1 MAEILDDIHVSTIQ
15 ISNNSGLNLS
25 SYDARIKHIGEG
37 TLTLTSISSLDNAI
51 SIDLPNGGLDVNVEK
66 TIDFKA
72 SDDSLDAI
80 TLQALNGGISITAA
94 QNVEIDSNYYPG
106 LSGLPTVHGILIGT
120 NNTVPVFIGTSDNNT
135 TVNGDLVVSGNFRV
149 DGDTV
154 QHNVTVFDSE
164 DPLFYLNKGVTGTNT
179 RDIGFIGE
187 RGNQQNVGFFWS
199 EANKEFSTVGIT
211 PHGDDANN
219 IITPIDNYKKMKC
232 GGLSVVTD
240 ASESS
245 NPTACSVDVNGQIE
259 FVTGKSASDAINMI
273 SYGGVS
279 INSISGAKITN
290 FGNTVSLTVDQPGAA
305 DIANFTDNGSSA
317 LIVKDGGTVGINTS
331 TPSSTYKLDVNGKT
345 NATEVHQAGFMLVPP
360 GSITAYAAGSA
371 PGGWLIC
378 DGASLLKES
387 YPVLFGVIDTTYGSV
402 DENHFNLPNMKGR
415 MLVGFNGADTSFDS
429 MGEVGGS
436 KTATLST
443 NELPAHTH
451 TGTTDSAG
459 AHSHNYND
467 AYFAESTG
475 SIPDTPVYGN
485 SGDVPDVD
493 NSFRWRK
500 ADGDYSDT
508 PQDIP
513 TSTVSAHSHTITTNS
528 TGSGNSFSIM
538 NPYFVINYIIK
549 Y

>member
-1 MAEILDDIHVSTIQ
+1 MAEIVDDIRVSTIE

-25 SYDARIKHIGEG
+25 SYDARIKHTGQG
-37 TLTLTSISSLDNAI
+37 TLTLTSVSSLDNAI
-51 SIDLPNGGLDVNVEK
+51 SIDLPNGGLDVNVHK

-72 SDDSLDAI
+72 SYDSNEAI
-80 TLQALNGGISITAA
+80 TLHALMGGIDITAE
-94 QNVEIDSNYYPG
+94 QNITIDSNYYAG

-199 EANKEFSTVGIT
+199 EENKEFSTVGIT

-219 IITPIDNYKKMKC
+219 IITPINNYKKIKC
-232 GGLSVVTD
+232 GGLSVITD
-240 ASESS
+240 TSESLNS
-245 NPTACSVDVNGQIE
+245 TTCSVNINGQIQ
-259 FVTGKSASDAINMI
+259 FVTGKQEYDAINML
-273 SYGGVS
+273 SYGGVN
-279 INSISGAKITN
+279 INSSSGVNITN
-290 FGNTVSLTVDQPGAA
+290 FDNNVTLTVNQPGIA
-305 DIANFTDNGSSA
+305 DIANFTDNGFSA
-317 LIVKDGGTVGINTS
+317 LIIKDGGTVGINTS
-331 TPSSTYKLDVNGKT
+331 TPSNTYKLDVNGKA
-345 NATEVHQAGFMLVPP
+345 NATEVYQAGFLLVPT
-360 GSITAYAAGSA
+360 GSITAFATGSA

-378 DGASLLKES
+378 DGSSLLRAS
-387 YPVLFGVIDTTYGSV
+387 YPALFAVIGTTYGSV
-402 DENHFNLPNMKGR
+402 DGTHFNLPNMKGR
-415 MLVGFNGADTSFDS
+415 MLVGFNGSDTSFDS

-436 KTATLST
+436 KTATLTT

-459 AHSHNYND
+459 NHSHNYND
-467 AYFAESTG
+467 AYFAENITDGANNVFGTSA
-475 SIPDTPVYGN
+475 SNDT
-485 SGDVPDVD
+485 D
-493 NSFRWRK
+493 NSFKWRT
-500 ADGDYSDT
+500 ASGGFSNT
-508 PQDIP
+508 PQDIA
-513 TSTVSAHSHTITTNS
+513 TSENGAHTHTFTTAS
-528 TGSGNSFSIM
+528 TGSGNSFSLM

>member
-1 MAEILDDIHVSTIQ
+1 MTEILDDIHVSTIQ

-25 SYDARIKHIGEG
+25 SYDARIKHTGEG
-37 TLTLTSISSLDNAI
+37 TFTLTSVSSLDNAI
-51 SIDLPNGGLDVNVEK
+51 SIDLPNGGLDVNVDK

-120 NNTVPVFIGTSDNNT
+120 NNTVPVFIGTSENNT

-199 EANKEFSTVGIT
+199 EANKEFSAVGIT
-211 PHGDDANN
+211 PDGDHANN

-232 GGLSVVTD
+232 GGLSIVTD
-240 ASESS
+240 TSV
-245 NPTACSVDVNGQIE
+245 TA
-259 FVTGKSASDAINMI
+259 
-273 SYGGVS
+273 
-279 INSISGAKITN
+279 IT
-290 FGNTVSLTVDQPGAA
+290 TLTVNQTGAA

-331 TPSSTYKLDVNGKT
+331 TPSNSYKLDVNGDSNT
-345 NATEVHQAGFMLVPP
+345 SNRVYQGGFMLVPP
-360 GSITAYAAGSA
+360 GSITAFATGTA

-378 DGASLLKES
+378 DGASLLRAS
-387 YPVLFGVIDTTYGSV
+387 YPDLFSVIGTTYGSL
-402 DENHFNLPNMKGR
+402 DGTHFNLPNMKGR
-415 MLVGFNGADTSFDS
+415 MLVGFNGSDTSFDS
-429 MGEVGGS
+429 MGETGGS
-436 KTATLST
+436 KTATLTT

-467 AYFAESTG
+467 AYFAENRTDGANNVFGTSAST
-475 SIPDTPVYGN
+475 DT
-485 SGDVPDVD
+485 D
-493 NSFRWRK
+493 NSFKWRT
-500 ADGDYSDT
+500 ASGGYSNT
-508 PQDIP
+508 PQDIA
-513 TSTVSAHSHTITTNS
+513 TSENGAHTHTFTTAS

>member
-15 ISNNSGLNLS
+15 ISNDSGINLS
-25 SYDARIKHIGEG
+25 NYNSRIKHTGEG

-199 EANKEFSTVGIT
+199 EANKEFSAVGIT
-211 PHGDDANN
+211 PHGDDAND

-232 GGLSVVTD
+232 GGLSIVTD
-240 ASESS
+240 TSV
-245 NPTACSVDVNGQIE
+245 TA
-259 FVTGKSASDAINMI
+259 
-273 SYGGVS
+273 
-279 INSISGAKITN
+279 IT
-290 FGNTVSLTVDQPGAA
+290 TLTVNQTGAA

-331 TPSSTYKLDVNGKT
+331 TPSNTYKLDVNGKT
-345 NATEVHQAGFMLVPP
+345 NATEVHQTGFMLVPP

-387 YPVLFGVIDTTYGSV
+387 YPLLFGVIGTTYGSV

-415 MLVGFNGADTSFDS
+415 MLVGFNGADTSFDT

-436 KTATLST
+436 KTATLTT

-459 AHSHNYND
+459 AHSHIYND
-467 AYFAESTG
+467 AYFAENRDGVGERVFGTSAGT
-475 SIPDTPVYGN
+475 DT
-485 SGDVPDVD
+485 D
-493 NSFRWRK
+493 NLYKWRGIDNK
-500 ADGDYSDT
+500 AYDSPQNLDT
-508 PQDIP
+508 
-513 TSTVSAHSHTITTNS
+513 SSVSAHTHTITTGS
-528 TGSGNSFSIM
+528 TGSGNSFSLM